1 MLLCTHEQPNLTI
14 RSSTER
20 RSGGV
25 ASRDIGRGGA
35 AVGGVRAAGVD
46 RAPGGRRAGHSLSG
60 ERAGGSQLLRR
71 DVRAGDTGFRA
82 LPGIF
87 GRWRREFGDAGRCG
101 AGGDG
106 CRRLDRGRPQGRG
119 RSLVGRRPRG
129 GEPGARRALH
139 PRGSPGPLPHA
150 VLGGVGALPGRAR
163 VRRRMMKVHE
173 AYGMLAEL
181 TAGGLVPLRGRRRV
195 LTAVGALVFLAALVV
210 WTKAAERPPSP
221 VPASAPETK
230 FSAERAW
237 RHLER
242 IADEEPTPIGGAGG
256 DEVRDYLVDELT
268 ALGLDVEVQDG
279 VGVRT
284 FDADTV
290 AGRVEN
296 VVATLP
302 GRDSTGRVF
311 LAAHYDTTFGAPGA
325 SDDKAAVAAILETA
339 RALRSGER
347 LRNDVVLLLTDGE
360 EPGLLGAESFVEQ
373 HPYGAEGG
381 VVLNWEATGNSGPS
395 VLFETSAANAAL
407 IEEFAKSAPY
417 PVGEAAMAELYEES
431 SQNTDFTVFKEEGFT
446 GLNFAFI
453 EGGAYY
459 HNPRDT
465 TENFDPA
472 SMQHHGANML
482 ALARAFGERDLA
494 TLDSDT
500 NATYFTLF
508 GAVIGYPAW
517 LMWPLSSF
525 AVVALA
531 ALSLVAHR
539 RKLVTVPRLV
549 AGIGAGLV
557 PLVLAPLA
565 AIGLWEGLLI
575 LPPSYAGMRDPYQPE
590 LYRWALAALTAVIVL
605 GWYALLRRRTGA
617 AAMAIGAL
625 AWPAALG
632 VVTAWLA
639 PGLSYY
645 GPPPAP
651 AASCGWLA
659 ALAIPERLAAWRVVA
674 LTAGAAAGVI
684 ILIVGA
690 SAILAVVGIPMGA
703 AAVFFFALA
712 GSLALPLVEL
722 TMPQDPTG
730 APDPTHRRPTV
741 RRWAIMLALTIM
753 LLAGLS
759 GAGLVVDRFDE
770 DRPAPTHLMYVLDAD
785 TATALWASE
794 DDAPHEWT
802 AGGGAAGGSRAYRA
816 GLPHRRRGDRPG
828 AAADLAAGRRRA
840 HPARRPSCTERDH
853 HRQRPS
859 ARHLE
864 PRVPRGRW
872 GRAVALRVAL
882 LRSTDRG
889 SLGDS
894 AVS

>member
-1 MLLCTHEQPNLTI
+1 MNTPT
-14 RSSTER
+14 RPSS
-20 RSGGV
+20 
-25 ASRDIGRGGA
+25 
-35 AVGGVRAAGVD
+35 
-46 RAPGGRRAGHSLSG
+46 
-60 ERAGGSQLLRR
+60 
-71 DVRAGDTGFRA
+71 
-82 LPGIF
+82 
-87 GRWRREFGDAGRCG
+87 
-101 AGGDG
+101 
-106 CRRLDRGRPQGRG
+106 
-119 RSLVGRRPRG
+119 PRG
-129 GEPGARRALH
+129 PK
-139 PRGSPGPLPHA
+139 S
-150 VLGGVGALPGRAR
+150 
-163 VRRRMMKVHE
+163 
-173 AYGMLAEL
+173 L
-181 TAGGLVPLRGRRRV
+181 TAAGGLVDLRGRRRIV
-195 LTAVGALVFLAALVV
+195 LALGALVFLAVLIA
-210 WTKAAERPPSP
+210 WAKAAERPPSP
-221 VPASAPETK
+221 VSASAPKKE

-237 RHLER
+237 GHLQQ
-242 IADEEPTPIGGAGG
+242 IASEEPTPIGSAGG
-256 DEVRDYLVDELT
+256 DEVRDYLVDELS
-268 ALGLDVEVQDG
+268 ALGLDVEVQEG

-290 AGRVEN
+290 AARVEN
-296 VVATLP
+296 VVATIP
-302 GRDSTGRVF
+302 GEDSTGRLV
-311 LAAHYDTTFGAPGA
+311 LAAHYDTTSGTPGA
-325 SDDKAAVAAILETA
+325 ADDKAAVAAILETA
-339 RALRSGER
+339 RALRSAER

-381 VVLNWEATGNSGPS
+381 VILNWEGTGNSGPS
-395 VLFETSAANAAL
+395 VLFETSAANAEL
-407 IEEFAKSAPY
+407 IEEFAASAPH

-500 NATYFTLF
+500 NAMFFTLF

-525 AVVALA
+525 AVIALA
-531 ALSLVAHR
+531 ALSLVAYR

-565 AIGLWEGLLI
+565 AIGLWEVLLI
-575 LPPSYAGMRDPYQPE
+575 LRPSYAGMRDPYQPE

-645 GPPPAP
+645 GSLPAA

-712 GSLALPLVEL
+712 GSLVLPLVEL

-741 RRWAIMLALTIM
+741 RRWAVMLALTIM

-802 AGGGAAGGSRAYRA
+802 A
-816 GLPHRRRGDRPG
+816 
-828 AAADLAAGRRRA
+828 
-840 HPARRPSCTERDH
+840 
-853 HRQRPS
+853 Q
-859 ARHLE
+859 HL
-864 PRVPRGRW
+864 
-872 GRAVALRVAL
+872 
-882 LRSTDRG
+882 TDRG
-889 SLGDS
+889 AQTKIPLPYRTDAKWSGPAEAGPLEAPELTVLGSRTVGEVTVLELRLISPRGADVLTLHADRPVQS
-894 AVS
+894 VTITANDHPPVTSSPSYPEDAEAEQWPYELRFYDPPTEGVSVTLRFPGGQPLRVGLSDYSVGLEEIPGFTERPPEVDRSTFHSSDLLIVGRTHDL

>member
-1 MLLCTHEQPNLTI
+1 LLAI
-14 RSSTER
+14 
-20 RSGGV
+20 
-25 ASRDIGRGGA
+25 
-35 AVGGVRAAGVD
+35 
-46 RAPGGRRAGHSLSG
+46 
-60 ERAGGSQLLRR
+60 
-71 DVRAGDTGFRA
+71 
-82 LPGIF
+82 
-87 GRWRREFGDAGRCG
+87 
-101 AGGDG
+101 
-106 CRRLDRGRPQGRG
+106 
-119 RSLVGRRPRG
+119 
-129 GEPGARRALH
+129 
-139 PRGSPGPLPHA
+139 
-150 VLGGVGALPGRAR
+150 GALAI
-163 VRRRMMKVHE
+163 
-173 AYGMLAEL
+173 LAL
-181 TAGGLVPLRGRRRV
+181 LIAW
-195 LTAVGALVFLAALVV
+195 A
-210 WTKAAERPPSP
+210 KAAERPPSP
-221 VPASAPETK
+221 APASAPKTQ
-230 FSAERAW
+230 FSAGRAW
-237 RHLER
+237 GHLER
-242 IADEEPTPIGGAGG
+242 IASEEPTPIGSAGG
-256 DEVRDYLVDELT
+256 DEVRDYLVDELS
-268 ALGLDVEVQDG
+268 ALGLDVEVQEG

-296 VVATLP
+296 VVATIP
-302 GRDSTGRVF
+302 GEDPTGRVY

-325 SDDKAAVAAILETA
+325 SDDKASVAAILETA
-339 RALRSGER
+339 RALRSSEE

-360 EPGLLGAESFVEQ
+360 EPGLLGAESFVKQ

-395 VLFETSAANAAL
+395 VLFETSGGNAAL
-407 IEEFAKSAPY
+407 IEEFAKSAPH

-565 AIGLWEGLLI
+565 AIGLWEVLLI
-575 LPPSYAGMRDPYQPE
+575 LRPSYAGMRDPYQPE

-645 GPPPAP
+645 GSLPAA

-712 GSLALPLVEL
+712 GSLVLPLVEL

-741 RRWAIMLALTIM
+741 RRWANMLALTIM

-802 AGGGAAGGSRAYRA
+802 A
-816 GLPHRRRGDRPG
+816 
-828 AAADLAAGRRRA
+828 
-840 HPARRPSCTERDH
+840 
-853 HRQRPS
+853 Q
-859 ARHLE
+859 HL
-864 PRVPRGRW
+864 
-872 GRAVALRVAL
+872 
-882 LRSTDRG
+882 TDRG
-889 SLGDS
+889 AQTKIPLPYRTDAKWSGPAEAVPLKAPELTVLGSRTVGEVTVLELRLISPRGADVLTLHADRPVQS
-894 AVS
+894 VTITANDHPPVTSSPSYPEDAGAKQWPYELRFYDPPTEGVSVTLRFPGGQPLRVGLSDYSVGLEEIPGFTERPPEVDRSTFHSSDLLIVGRTHDL

>member
-1 MLLCTHEQPNLTI
+1 LLAI
-14 RSSTER
+14 
-20 RSGGV
+20 
-25 ASRDIGRGGA
+25 
-35 AVGGVRAAGVD
+35 
-46 RAPGGRRAGHSLSG
+46 
-60 ERAGGSQLLRR
+60 
-71 DVRAGDTGFRA
+71 
-82 LPGIF
+82 
-87 GRWRREFGDAGRCG
+87 
-101 AGGDG
+101 
-106 CRRLDRGRPQGRG
+106 
-119 RSLVGRRPRG
+119 
-129 GEPGARRALH
+129 
-139 PRGSPGPLPHA
+139 
-150 VLGGVGALPGRAR
+150 GALAF
-163 VRRRMMKVHE
+163 
-173 AYGMLAEL
+173 L
-181 TAGGLVPLRGRRRV
+181 TLLIAW
-195 LTAVGALVFLAALVV
+195 A
-210 WTKAAERPPSP
+210 KAAERPPSP
-221 VPASAPETK
+221 SPASAPKTQ
-230 FSAERAW
+230 FSATRAW
-237 RHLER
+237 GHLDR
-242 IADEEPTPIGGAGG
+242 IAGEEPTPIGSAGG
-256 DEVRDYLVDELT
+256 DEVRDYLVDELS

-296 VVATLP
+296 VVATIP
-302 GRDSTGRVF
+302 GEDPTGRVF

-325 SDDKAAVAAILETA
+325 ADDKASVAAILETA
-339 RALRSGER
+339 RALRSSEE

-360 EPGLLGAESFVEQ
+360 EPGLLGAESFVKQ

-395 VLFETSAANAAL
+395 VLFETSGGNAAL
-407 IEEFAKSAPY
+407 IKEFAKSAPH

-453 EGGAYY
+453 DGGAYY

-482 ALARAFGERDLA
+482 ALARAFGEGDLA

-517 LMWPLSSF
+517 LMWPLSGF
-525 AVVALA
+525 AVVALV
-531 ALSLVAHR
+531 ALAFLAR
-539 RKLVTVPRLV
+539 RGRLVTVPRLV
-549 AGIGAGLV
+549 GGMVAALV

-565 AIGLWEGLLI
+565 AIGLWEVLLI
-575 LPPSYAGMRDPYQPE
+575 LRPSYAGMRDPYQPE

-645 GPPPAP
+645 GSLPAA

-712 GSLALPLVEL
+712 GSLVLPLVEL

-802 AGGGAAGGSRAYRA
+802 A
-816 GLPHRRRGDRPG
+816 
-828 AAADLAAGRRRA
+828 
-840 HPARRPSCTERDH
+840 
-853 HRQRPS
+853 Q
-859 ARHLE
+859 HL
-864 PRVPRGRW
+864 
-872 GRAVALRVAL
+872 
-882 LRSTDRG
+882 TDRG
-889 SLGDS
+889 AQTKIPLPYRTDAKWSGPAQAVPLEAPELTVLGSRTVGEVTVLELRLISPRGADVLTLHADRPVQS
-894 AVS
+894 VTITANDHPPVTSSPSYPEDAGAEQWPYELRFYDPPTEGVSVTLRFPGGQPLRVGLSDYSVGLEEIPGFTERPPEVDRSTFHSSDLLIVGRTHDL

>member
-395 VLFETSAANAAL
+395 VLFETSGGNAEL
-407 IEEFAKSAPY
+407 IEEFAASAPH
-417 PVGEAAMAELYEES
+417 PVGEAAMAELYELS
-431 SQNTDFTVFKEEGFT
+431 SQNTDFTV
-446 GLNFAFI
+446 LNFAFI
-453 EGGAYY
+453 DGRAYY

-465 TENFDPA
+465 IENFDRA

-482 ALARAFGERDLA
+482 ALARAFGERDLDR
-494 TLDSDT
+494 LDSDG
-500 NATYFTLF
+500 NAAYFTLF
-508 GAVIGYPAW
+508 GAAISYPAW
-517 LMWPLSSF
+517 LIWPLAGL
-525 AVVALA
+525 AVVALLA
-531 ALSLVAHR
+531 ISLV
-539 RKLVTVPRLV
+539 V
-549 AGIGAGLV
+549 APV
-557 PLVLAPLA
+557 A
-565 AIGLWEGLLI
+565 AIGLWEVLLFI
-575 LPPSYAGMRDPYQPE
+575 RPSYAGMGDPYRPE
-590 LYRWALAALTAVIVL
+590 LYRWALAVLTATIVVS
-605 GWYALLRRRTGA
+605 WYALLRR
-617 AAMAIGAL
+617 
-625 AWPAALG
+625 W
-632 VVTAWLA
+632 
-639 PGLSYY
+639 
-645 GPPPAP
+645 
-651 AASCGWLA
+651 
-659 ALAIPERLAAWRVVA
+659 
-674 LTAGAAAGVI
+674 
-684 ILIVGA
+684 
-690 SAILAVVGIPMGA
+690 MGA
-703 AAVFFFALA
+703 ASGFFFALA
-712 GSLALPLVEL
+712 GLLVLPLLEF
-722 TMPQDPTG
+722 TMPQDPTD
-730 APDPTHRRPTV
+730 APGSARRRRTI
-741 RRWAIMLALTIM
+741 RRWAFLLPLAIMPV
-753 LLAGLS
+753 AGLT
-759 GAGLVVDRFDE
+759 GAGLAVDRFDR
-770 DRPAPTHLMYVLDAD
+770 DHPAPAHL
-785 TATALWASE
+785 
-794 DDAPHEWT
+794 
-802 AGGGAAGGSRAYRA
+802 
-816 GLPHRRRGDRPG
+816 
-828 AAADLAAGRRRA
+828 
-840 HPARRPSCTERDH
+840 
-853 HRQRPS
+853 
-859 ARHLE
+859 
-864 PRVPRGRW
+864 
-872 GRAVALRVAL
+872 
-882 LRSTDRG
+882 
-889 SLGDS
+889 
-894 AVS
+894 